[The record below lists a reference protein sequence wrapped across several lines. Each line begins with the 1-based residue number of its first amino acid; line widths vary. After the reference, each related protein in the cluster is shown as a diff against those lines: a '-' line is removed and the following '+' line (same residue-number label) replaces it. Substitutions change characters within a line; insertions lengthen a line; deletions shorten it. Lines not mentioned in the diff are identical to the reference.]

1 LILATTLLLVAQ
13 QSPAPWAATPDLAP
27 DALQTEL
34 DFVAHDRFQGRR
46 TGQLGAQAM
55 SVYIRSQF
63 MRAGLQPLDGSFLH
77 EFPADP
83 AFLDNDNCF
92 LQIGKKKLA
101 AGYDFLPHPTSP
113 DGVVSAPMVFVGYG
127 LHAPE
132 FGYSD
137 LDGVDLEG
145 KIALIFRWEPG
156 AGDRDH
162 KLNGRRMLAQST
174 MAAKV
179 KELTKRGAVGV
190 VAVTPPDDRQK
201 PRAVGEPFWP
211 QFSQMYKMLQNP
223 AASSMMGG
231 DDLASS
237 NFGSGD
243 MADMIMTIT
252 QNSSPLGAKIPVAY
266 LSPRTMRA
274 LFRKVG
280 RDTKEWVAQN
290 AKSMEPESFEIPLEI
305 TMACKTMPSKLVA
318 RNVVGVLPGTDPELA
333 KEVIVVGAH
342 YDHVGF
348 NEDGEIWN
356 GADDNGS
363 GTVTLLATVRAI
375 TALPMKQRP
384 KRTLVFVA
392 FSGEEI
398 GLVGSYHFL
407 VQDLVPVEKI
417 AAMVNTDMVGRS
429 KDHLVYAVGTQSANG
444 LRAVVEQAG
453 KGLDLTVSFDNEE
466 FFDRSDQVGFYYAG
480 IPIVFFNT
488 DEHDDYHKTTDTSDR
503 ILYQDMGQI
512 AVLSFRTV
520 RALADLPERLKFIDA
535 YDRLQPVYGQKAQ
548 LMIPFPVQWEDR
560 LDY

>member
-1 LILATTLLLVAQ
+1 MIFATTLLLAAQ
-13 QSPAPWAATPDLAP
+13 QVPAPWADTPQLSP
-27 DALQTEL
+27 DALQAEL
-34 DFVAHDRFQGRR
+34 DFVAHDQFQGRR
-46 TGQLGAQAM
+46 TGQIGAQAI

-63 MRAGLQPLDGSFLH
+63 LRAGLLPLHGKYLH

-83 AFLDNDNCF
+83 AFLDGESCF
-92 LQIGKKKLA
+92 MQIGKKRLA

-132 FGYSD
+132 SGYSD
-137 LDGVDLEG
+137 LDGVDLKG

-156 AGDRDH
+156 ASDREH
-162 KLNGRRMLAQST
+162 KLNGRRMLPQST
-174 MAAKV
+174 LTAKV
-179 KELTKRGAVGV
+179 KELTRRGAVGV

-211 QFSQMYKMLQNP
+211 QFSQMYKMLKNP
-223 AASSMMGG
+223 AMSSMMGEEE
-231 DDLASS
+231 LASS
-237 NFGSGD
+237 NFEISD
-243 MADMIMTIT
+243 MADMTMTIM
-252 QNSSPLGAKIPVAY
+252 QNSTPLGAKIPVAY

-280 RDTKEWVAQN
+280 RDTNDWVAEN
-290 AKSMEPESFEIPLEI
+290 ARTLQPESFEIPLEV
-305 TMACKTMPSKLVA
+305 TLSCKTMPSKLMA
-318 RNVVGVLPGTDPELA
+318 RNVVGVLPGTDPGLA
-333 KEVIVVGAH
+333 DECIVVGAH

-348 NEDGEIWN
+348 NEEGEIWN

-363 GTVTLLATVRAI
+363 GTVALLATVRAI
-375 TALPMKQRP
+375 AALPANQRP
-384 KRTLVFVA
+384 KRSIVFVA

-407 VQDLVPVEKI
+407 VQDLVPVNKI
-417 AAMVNTDMVGRS
+417 TAMVNTDMVGRA
-429 KDHLVYAVGTQSANG
+429 KEHLVYAVGTQSASG
-444 LRAVVEQAG
+444 LRPVIEEAA
-453 KGLDLTVSFDNEE
+453 KGLNLTVSFDNEE

-480 IPIVFFNT
+480 VPIVFFNT
-488 DEHDDYHKTTDTSDR
+488 DEHEDYHKTTDTSDR
-503 ILYQDMGQI
+503 ILYQDMAQI
-512 AVLSFRTV
+512 SLLSYRTV
-520 RALADLPERLKFIDA
+520 RALADLPERLEFIDA

>member
-1 LILATTLLLVAQ
+1 MIFATTLMLLAQ
-13 QSPAPWAATPDLAP
+13 QAPAPWTDAPDLSP
-27 DALQTEL
+27 TALQQEL

-46 TGQLGAQAM
+46 TGQLGAQAI

-63 MRAGLQPLDGSFLH
+63 MRAGLQPLDGKYLH

-83 AFLDNDNCF
+83 AFLDSENCF
-92 LQIGKKKLA
+92 MQIGKKRLA

-156 AGDRDH
+156 AADRDH
-162 KLNGRRMLAQST
+162 KLNGRRMLPQST
-174 MAAKV
+174 LAAKV
-179 KELTKRGAVGV
+179 KELEKRGAVGV
-190 VAVTPPDDRQK
+190 VTVTPPDDRQK
-201 PRAVGEPFWP
+201 PRAVGEPYWP
-211 QFSQMYKMLQNP
+211 TLSHLYKALSGPGMG
-223 AASSMMGG
+223 AMMGG
-231 DDLASS
+231 DELASS
-237 NFGSGD
+237 NLTADD
-243 MADMIMTIT
+243 MVDTIMTIM
-252 QNSSPLGAKIPVAY
+252 QNSTPLGAKIPVAY

-274 LFRKVG
+274 LFRKVD
-280 RDTKEWVAQN
+280 RDTRTWVEENAQ
-290 AKSMEPESFEIPLEI
+290 SMQPESFEIPLEV
-305 TMACKTMPSKLVA
+305 TMSCRTMPSNLVA
-318 RNVVGVLPGTDPELA
+318 RNVVGVLPGADPKLA
-333 KEVIVVGAH
+333 DEYIVVGAH

-348 NEDGEIWN
+348 NEDGEVWN

-363 GTVTLLATVRAI
+363 GTVALLATVRAV
-375 TALPMKQRP
+375 TALPLEQRP
-384 KRTLVFVA
+384 KRSIVFVA

-398 GLVGSYHFL
+398 GLTGSYHFL
-407 VQDLVPVEKI
+407 VQDLVPVERI
-417 AAMVNTDMVGRS
+417 TAMVNTDMVGRA
-429 KDHLVYAVGTQSANG
+429 KDHLVYAVGSQSADG
-444 LRAVVEQAG
+444 LRGVIEEAG
-453 KGLDLTVSFDNEE
+453 KGLDISVSFDNEE

-503 ILYQDMGQI
+503 ILYQDMAQI

-520 RALADLPERLKFIDA
+520 RALADLPTRLEFIDA
-535 YDRLQPVYGQKAQ
+535 YDRLQPVYGQSAQ
-548 LMIPFPVQWEDR
+548 LMIPFPVHWEDR